1 LEIVIK
7 IPTMIILQL
16 NEDQLKNAL
25 EEVLRKVLAERQ
37 PGLEQTT
44 TPIQLKELLTIEE
57 AAIFLNLAKPT
68 IYSLTSRREL
78 PFFKTGKKLYFKRSE
93 LLSWIEKGKQKTI
106 EETVDNLRLK
116 RKRKGN

>member
-1 LEIVIK
+1 
-7 IPTMIILQL
+7 MIILQL
-16 NEDQLKNAL
+16 NENQLKNAL

-44 TPIQLKELLTIEE
+44 VPIQAKELLTIEE
-57 AAIFLNLAKPT
+57 ASIFLNLAKPT

-106 EETVDNLRLK
+106 EETVDNLRLN
-116 RKRKGN
+116 RKRIGK

>member
-1 LEIVIK
+1 
-7 IPTMIILQL
+7 M
-16 NEDQLKNAL
+16 
-25 EEVLRKVLAERQ
+25 LAERQ

-44 TPIQLKELLTIEE
+44 VPIQAKELLTIEE
-57 AAIFLNLAKPT
+57 ASIFLNLAKPT

-106 EETVDNLRLK
+106 EETVDNLRLN
-116 RKRKGN
+116 RKRIGK